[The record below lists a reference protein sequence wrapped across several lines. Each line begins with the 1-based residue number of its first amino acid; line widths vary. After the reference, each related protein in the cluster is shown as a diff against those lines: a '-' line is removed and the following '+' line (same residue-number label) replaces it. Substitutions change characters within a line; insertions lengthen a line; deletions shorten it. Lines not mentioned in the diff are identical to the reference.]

1 LLSAVVVGIVVA
13 AGLGWFSFAR
23 YSDDRPIFPD
33 LVGLTEA
40 AAVSQITSRG
50 NQVDR
55 SSSFKQACRQ
65 GDRSAGKPAGVALQ
79 GCARGLDRV
88 ATPVGGS
95 TTRGGR

>member
-50 NQVDR
+50 NQVEIVR
-55 SSSFKQACRQ
+55 RPSS
-65 GDRSAGKPAGVALQ
+65 KPAGKVIAQ
-79 GCARGLDRV
+79 RVSRRGSRFRV
-88 ATPVGGS
+88 VLVVS
-95 TTRGGR
+95 TG